1 MDLVLNTFGTSLSR
15 DNEAFVVSHKDGK
28 QRIPPDGLKSITI
41 SKGASISSDAVL
53 LAIEKEIE
61 VLFVSS
67 SGTPVGRI
75 WSPKYGSVS
84 TIRRGQLD
92 FTLSKEAVGWI
103 KEIIMQKIENQ
114 QALLLSMIATN
125 DQISKDVTRV
135 VARLEDYRSKVK
147 ALEGE
152 VIPDI
157 APTLRG
163 WEGASS
169 RIYFETINAFL
180 PKNSQLSGR
189 SQHPATDMINALLNY
204 AYGILYG
211 KIEGALIK
219 AGIDPYV
226 GIFHRDDYNRPV
238 LVFDVIEKYRVWA
251 DYVVFTLTMQEAIN
265 EDCLQIKN
273 DGSYWLENLGKRIVI
288 QSINDYLDEV
298 ITHKGIDRSRLTH
311 IHLYTQDLAQVF
323 KRFAN
328 Q

>member
-1 MDLVLNTFGTSLSR
+1 MELVLNTFGTALSK
-15 DNEAFVVSHKDGK
+15 DNDAFIVIHKDGK
-28 QRIPPDGLKSITI
+28 QRIPPNGLKSITI
-41 SKGASISSDAVL
+41 SKGASITSDAVI
-53 LAIEKEIE
+53 LAIENEIE
-61 VLFVSS
+61 VLFVNN

-92 FTLSKEAVGWI
+92 FSLSKDAVAWI
-103 KEIIMQKIENQ
+103 KEMIMQKIENQ
-114 QALLLSMIATN
+114 QALLLSMIAT
-125 DQISKDVTRV
+125 DEQTSKAVTKA

-147 ALEGE
+147 GLEGE
-152 VIPDI
+152 VVPDI
-157 APTLRG
+157 AATLRG

-169 RIYFETINAFL
+169 RIYFEMMDGFL
-180 PKNSQLSGR
+180 PETARFSGR
-189 SQHPATDMINALLNY
+189 SQHPATDMINAMLNY

-238 LVFDVIEKYRVWA
+238 LVFDVIEKYRIWA
-251 DYVVFTLTMQEAIN
+251 DYVVFSLAIQEAIN
-265 EDCLQIKN
+265 EDCYQVKS

-288 QSINDYLDEV
+288 QSMNDYLDEV
-298 ITHKGIDRSRLTH
+298 ITLKGVDRSRLNH
-311 IHLYTQDLAQVF
+311 IQLYAQDLAQLF
-323 KRFAN
+323 KRFSN